1 MTQEAILESMLFVSR
16 IGVLVGL
23 HQERDPVP
31 ERDHPIVS
39 LCAMARL
46 NRRLRQDLLQRDLPH
61 FDPQE
66 TIPKQAPE
74 GDPAKGIRLARPAD
88 LR

>member
-1 MTQEAILESMLFVSR
+1 MSQEVIRGPMLFPGR
-16 IGVLVGL
+16 ICVLVGL

-31 ERDHPIVS
+31 ERDHLIVS
-39 LCAMARL
+39 LCAMARINL
-46 NRRLRQDLLQRDLPH
+46 RLRQDPLQRELPH

-74 GDPAKGIRLARPAD
+74 GDPAEGIRLARPAD